1 VCFSSCGDAARQD
14 GCHAHPL
21 TVAGVVSALLIPL
34 APHAAA
40 SPLPVISYPPEAIAN
55 GFSQPATVSPAGS
68 NRWGCRNKDRHPVIL
83 LHGTSMNQ
91 LANFPYL
98 APVLADA
105 GFCVFSLT
113 YGQTSWSGNIGAL
126 ARREISAREVAR
138 FLDRVVAATGAQKVD
153 FIGHSQGGS
162 IAQLTSQLRTSQ
174 VGTIVGLSAP
184 SRGHSLV
191 GSIQDRLPAAR
202 QPGENRWG
210 PRHRSIRYVNLATRY
225 DMISTPYQVTLMP
238 PGPNITNIVIQDVCP
253 ASRVGHTGMP
263 YSSTVAALVR
273 NALDPAHR
281 VAVPCGGPEFPL

>member
-1 VCFSSCGDAARQD
+1 M
-14 GCHAHPL
+14 
-21 TVAGVVSALLIPL
+21 
-34 APHAAA
+34 
-40 SPLPVISYPPEAIAN
+40 
-55 GFSQPATVSPAGS
+55 
-68 NRWGCRNKDRHPVIL
+68 GCRNKDRHPVIL
-83 LHGTSMNQ
+83 LHGVDEPAGQ
-91 LANFPYL
+91 L
-98 APVLADA
+98 PVPGA
-105 GFCVFSLT
+105 GTRRRRFCVFSLT

-238 PGPNITNIVIQDVCP
+238 RGPTSP
-253 ASRVGHTGMP
+253 TS
-263 YSSTVAALVR
+263 
-273 NALDPAHR
+273 
-281 VAVPCGGPEFPL
+281 